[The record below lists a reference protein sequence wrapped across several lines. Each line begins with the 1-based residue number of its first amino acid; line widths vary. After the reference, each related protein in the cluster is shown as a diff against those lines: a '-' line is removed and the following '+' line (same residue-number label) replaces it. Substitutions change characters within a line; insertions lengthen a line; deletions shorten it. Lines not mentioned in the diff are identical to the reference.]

1 MTREM
6 MTTREVAEYLRI
18 KERKVYDLVRQRRIP
33 CSRVTGKWLFPKPL
47 VDLWVTEGVEY
58 QPRGRLAPPPPVVAG
73 SHDPLLDWA
82 IGESGCGLALL
93 AGGSLD
99 GLKRLARGEAAVAGI
114 HLVDPESG
122 AYNLAAVRQ
131 ALPEPDTVMV
141 EWAWRQQGL
150 VLGAGNPRRVGGVA
164 DLLDKRVAVI
174 RRQDGSGSELLLRQ
188 LLAEAGVDPA
198 ALEVVPRV
206 ARSESELALAIA
218 DGKAEAGLGIAAVAR
233 RYRLDFVPLARE
245 RYDLVLRR
253 REYFE
258 PPVQQL
264 LGFARTPEFAARAAE
279 MGGYDIGGLGTVVY
293 NGA

>member
-58 QPRGRLAPPPPVVAG
+58 QPHGRLAPPPPVVAG

-122 AYNLAAVRQ
+122 AYNLTAMRQ
-131 ALPEPDTVMV
+131 ALPEPDMVMI

-150 VLGAGNPRRVGGVA
+150 VLAAGNPRALGGVA
-164 DLLDKRVAVI
+164 ELPAKRVAVI

-188 LLAEAGVDPA
+188 LLAAAGVDPA
-198 ALEVVPRV
+198 ALKVVPQV

-279 MGGYDIGGLGTVVY
+279 MGGYDVGGLGTVVY